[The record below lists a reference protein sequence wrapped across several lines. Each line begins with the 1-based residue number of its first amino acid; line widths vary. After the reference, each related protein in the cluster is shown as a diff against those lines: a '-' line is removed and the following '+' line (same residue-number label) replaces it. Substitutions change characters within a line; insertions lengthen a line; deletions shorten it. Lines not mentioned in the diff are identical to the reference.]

1 MLPAETSQAALV
13 ATTGVEPEIFVPPLP
28 GSVVHRAADSE
39 RDKALGWQR
48 WQSRLPAGLS
58 RDNGPISVNLDFLD
72 VTSGAHVNISGISGV
87 ATKTTYAS
95 FLLFSLFTSGVLG
108 AQAANTKA
116 LVFNVKGED
125 LLFLDHPNRFL
136 EAEDVDRYHL
146 LHLPADRFPSVGTFA
161 PPRRGD
167 PNGTPE
173 AERLVYRTLLRL
185 AGEGRQVVVIAGNHA
200 ARRAELVVVD
210 GPIRRREGVP
220 NAVGH
225 IKTHHH
231 RYLPPA
237 LAPIIG
243 ELDAG
248 ERTPMFAIGA
258 PFPRLS
264 SYLRLPG
271 PRQHPWSGVV
281 RHEIAID
288 DEHEARRLADL
299 AAALIPRFASRP
311 ARDPRAPQ
319 NLTPI
324 SGLESQL
331 RHRLGDGLMLYRAL
345 RIALG

>member
-1 MLPAETSQAALV
+1 MSGGGRLSVEAWSPEYGSPLEGDDGAPVDGDEPTGLDFGVEVPVAAWEPRRPPSVPERPVAFTDGVRRVDGNLVWTADDGTIHLGLAASVAAGVVRCDGEARITDVAVDRVLLLGVPAEALR
-13 ATTGVEPEIFVPPLP
+13 TRSGTWRHRPLRGTVEDP
-28 GSVVHRAADSE
+28 GRLSIELQQVMADLEVSVAAD
-39 RDKALGWQR
+39 A
-48 WQSRLPAGLS
+48 
-58 RDNGPISVNLDFLD
+58 
-72 VTSGAHVNISGISGV
+72 AH
-87 ATKTTYAS
+87 
-95 FLLFSLFTSGVLG
+95 
-108 AQAANTKA
+108 
-116 LVFNVKGED
+116 
-125 LLFLDHPNRFL
+125 
-136 EAEDVDRYHL
+136 
-146 LHLPADRFPSVGTFA
+146 
-161 PPRRGD
+161 
-167 PNGTPE
+167 
-173 AERLVYRTLLRL
+173 
-185 AGEGRQVVVIAGNHA
+185 
-200 ARRAELVVVD
+200 RAELVVVD

-264 SYLRLPG
+264 WYLRLPG
-271 PRQHPWSGVV
+271 PRQHPWSGIV
-281 RHEIAID
+281 RHEIAVD

-345 RIALG
+345 RAALA